1 MRLTSRR
8 RPVLPWLVIDNAVPR
23 EPDPSAANAYKTRE
37 AEKMNRKLRM
47 GMVGGGRGAFIGA
60 VHRMAANLD
69 GKIELVA
76 GAFSA
81 DPEKSRLS
89 GEDCLL
95 DASRVYAT
103 YREMAEREAALPK
116 EQRIDFVSIVVP
128 NNLHFDV
135 ARTFIEAGFHVVC
148 DKPMTFSLA
157 EAFQLRDI
165 VRSSGLVFAL
175 THNYTGYPMVKE
187 ARRMVQEG
195 ELGRILKIVSEYSQC
210 WAVGDVESDEPGK
223 IAGWRSD
230 PNVSGAA
237 NCMGDIGTHA
247 HNLVRYVTG
256 LEIEEMC
263 SELTAFIPGM
273 QLDDDGN
280 NLIRF
285 QGGVK
290 GIIYASQ
297 ISTGDEN
304 ALNIRVYGTQASI
317 EWHQEYPNDLIV
329 KYANAPR
336 KVYRRGND
344 YLGAAAQANSRTPFA
359 HPEGFIGA
367 FANIYMAAAQ
377 AMSDKIDGNPP
388 PKDGYDFPNVDDGVA
403 GMAFVE
409 TAVKSSQSD
418 QKWIKFP
425 EV

>member
-1 MRLTSRR
+1 
-8 RPVLPWLVIDNAVPR
+8 
-23 EPDPSAANAYKTRE
+23 
-37 AEKMNRKLRM
+37 MNRKLRM

-76 GAFSA
+76 GAFSS

-89 GEDCLL
+89 GEDFFI
-95 DASRVYAT
+95 DPARVYGS
-103 YREMAEREAALPK
+103 YQEMAEKEAALSEDQK
-116 EQRIDFVSIVVP
+116 IDFVSIVVR
-128 NNLHFDV
+128 NNLHFAV
-135 ARTFIEAGFHVVC
+135 AKTFIEAGFHVVC
-148 DKPMTFSLA
+148 DKPMTFTLD
-157 EAFQLRDI
+157 EAYELRDI
-165 VRSSGLVFAL
+165 VNRSGKVFAL

-187 ARRMVQEG
+187 ARRMVKDG
-195 ELGRILKIVSEYSQC
+195 ELGRILKIVAEYPQGY
-210 WAVGDVESDEPGK
+210 AVGDVEGDGQGK
-223 IAGWRSD
+223 IANWRAD
-230 PNVSGAA
+230 PEVAGLS

-247 HNLVRYVTG
+247 HNLVRYITG

-273 QLDDDGN
+273 PLDDDGN

-285 QGGVK
+285 HGGAK

-297 ISTGDEN
+297 ISNGDEN
-304 ALNIRVYGTQASI
+304 ALNIRVYGTKASL

-344 YLGAAAQANSRTPFA
+344 YLGAAAAANTRTPFA
-359 HPEGFIGA
+359 HPEGFIEA
-367 FANIYMAAAQ
+367 FANIYLAAAQ
-377 AMSDKIDGNPP
+377 AIGDQIVGKDPP
-388 PKDGYDFPNVDDGVA
+388 TDGYDFPSVDDGVA
-403 GMAFVE
+403 GMAFVK
-409 TAVKSSQSD
+409 TAVESSKSD